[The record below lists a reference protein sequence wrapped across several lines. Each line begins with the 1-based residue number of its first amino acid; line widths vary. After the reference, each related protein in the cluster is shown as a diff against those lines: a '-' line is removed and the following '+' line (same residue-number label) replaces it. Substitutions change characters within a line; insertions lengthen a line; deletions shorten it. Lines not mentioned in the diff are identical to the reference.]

1 MGGIVCKFGGSSLAE
16 SGQILKMKAILRSD
30 ARRRFLVVSAPGMR
44 HDEDEKITDLLYA
57 CQARVQSGR
66 PLDELFEVIRR
77 RYLDIAAELGIET
90 GIDDEL
96 DDVEARLAGGASP
109 DEAASRGEYL
119 CACLMAEYL
128 DAEFVDAADVIRFTD
143 EGGLDEV
150 SYRFIAERMSEE
162 RLYVIPGFYG
172 ALPDGRIKTFSRGG
186 SDITGA
192 IVARGVGAEV
202 YENWTDV
209 SGFLLADPRIVNN
222 PKPSH
227 AATYREIRELAYMGA
242 RVFHEEAIA
251 PIYREKIPIN
261 IRNTNK
267 PEDAGTLIVPERKIG
282 EEVVVGI
289 AGKKGYSLLL
299 IEKFLLKKERQFIR
313 RLHELLMKRDI
324 AWEWELVGIDAV
336 TLIIPSAQIAGR
348 EQELLAEIKDKL
360 DPDRVE
366 IGGDLALIAAVG
378 EGMACRRGV
387 AARLFSALADAGINV
402 RISDQGSSEINIMVG
417 VDVQDYLQA
426 VNAIYTTFC

>member
-16 SGQILKMKAILRSD
+16 SGQILKMEAIIRSD
-30 ARRRFLVVSAPGMR
+30 TRRRFLVVSAPGKR
-44 HDEDEKITDLLYA
+44 HGEDEKITDLLYA
-57 CQARVQSGR
+57 CQARAQSGQ

-90 GIDDEL
+90 GIEDEL
-96 DDVEARLAGGASP
+96 DDVETRLAGGASP

-119 CACLMAEYL
+119 CARLMAEYL
-128 DAEFVDAADVIRFTD
+128 DAEFVDAADVIRFA
-143 EGGLDEV
+143 EGGGLDEV

-172 ALPDGRIKTFSRGG
+172 ALPDGRVKTFSRGG

-209 SGFLLADPRIVNN
+209 SGFLMADPRIVSN
-222 PKPSH
+222 PKPIH

-242 RVFHEEAIA
+242 QVFHEEAIA

-299 IEKFLLKKERQFIR
+299 IEKFLLKKERHFIR
-313 RLHELLMKRDI
+313 RLHELLKKRDI
-324 AWEWELVGIDAV
+324 ASDLELVGIDAV
-336 TLIIPSAQIAGR
+336 TLIIPSQQIAGR
-348 EQELLAEIKDKL
+348 EQDLLAEIKEKL
-360 DPDRVE
+360 DPDRAE

-378 EGMACRRGV
+378 EGMAYRRGV

-417 VDVQDYLQA
+417 VDVQDYPQA
-426 VNAIYTTFC
+426 VNAIYATFC